1 MFVYAWMNLTN
12 TITIIILLR
21 EVLFVS
27 FIENWCFLLCLGE
40 GTRLLA
46 SLVKNGR
53 SVELM
58 RNVVKCQGIPP
69 LVAMVSSE
77 HLVMQNEALVA
88 LTLISSTV
96 LGLSSQGR
104 IENCKLS
111 LVLWCFRFH
120 FLMHIWSLTSVEFNE
135 HFWDMVKFSL
145 VFIRFLDKLLRFR
158 GFLHK
163 FMNLKSNFLW
173 WMKWNSWFSY
183 QIFLMESR
191 RCFRGISFWI

>member
-1 MFVYAWMNLTN
+1 MNEFNKYHYNYYFTE
-12 TITIIILLR
+12 R
-21 EVLFVS
+21 S
-27 FIENWCFLLCLGE
+27 FICVLYWKLMFFVVFRRGNPVVGFTGEERSICGADEKCGQMSGNSPSGCHGVIRTLSDAKWSSGGLDLDKFYSIRFVKSRSNW
-40 GTRLLA
+40 
-46 SLVKNGR
+46 
-53 SVELM
+53 
-58 RNVVKCQGIPP
+58 
-69 LVAMVSSE
+69 
-77 HLVMQNEALVA
+77 
-88 LTLISSTV
+88 
-96 LGLSSQGR
+96 
-104 IENCKLS
+104 KLQT

>member
-1 MFVYAWMNLTN
+1 M
-12 TITIIILLR
+12 
-21 EVLFVS
+21 
-27 FIENWCFLLCLGE
+27 FLLFLGE

-96 LGLSSQGR
+96 LGLSSQCQ
-104 IENCKLS
+104 IEDY
-111 LVLWCFRFH
+111 FRFMMFEIPISH
-120 FLMHIWSLTSVEFNE
+120 AYLIFN
-135 HFWDMVKFSL
+135 FCV
-145 VFIRFLDKLLRFR
+145 I
-158 GFLHK
+158 
-163 FMNLKSNFLW
+163 N
-173 WMKWNSWFSY
+173 
-183 QIFLMESR
+183 
-191 RCFRGISFWI
+191 

>member
-1 MFVYAWMNLTN
+1 MCVYAWMNLTN
-12 TITIIILLR
+12 TLTIIILLK

-53 SVELM
+53 SAELM

-135 HFWDMVKFSL
+135 HFWDMVKFSV
-145 VFIRFLDKLLRFR
+145 VFIKKIFR
-158 GFLHK
+158 
-163 FMNLKSNFLW
+163 
-173 WMKWNSWFSY
+173 
-183 QIFLMESR
+183 
-191 RCFRGISFWI
+191 

>member
-1 MFVYAWMNLTN
+1 MGIFELQFYFGSLSINFQTYQNKNVCICMNEFNKYHYNYYFTE
-12 TITIIILLR
+12 R
-21 EVLFVS
+21 S
-27 FIENWCFLLCLGE
+27 FICVFYWKLMFLLFLGE

-96 LGLSSQGR
+96 LGLSSQGQ
-104 IENCKLS
+104 IKGCK
-111 LVLWCFRFH
+111 
-120 FLMHIWSLTSVEFNE
+120 I
-135 HFWDMVKFSL
+135 
-145 VFIRFLDKLLRFR
+145 
-158 GFLHK
+158 
-163 FMNLKSNFLW
+163 
-173 WMKWNSWFSY
+173 
-183 QIFLMESR
+183 
-191 RCFRGISFWI
+191 

>member
-1 MFVYAWMNLTN
+1 MVIFDLGFFFIGLSINFWTCQDKNVCIFKNEFNKYHYNYYFTK
-12 TITIIILLR
+12 R
-21 EVLFVS
+21 S
-27 FIENWCFLLCLGE
+27 FICVHYWKLMFLGE

-135 HFWDMVKFSL
+135 HFWDMVKFSV
-145 VFIRFLDKLLRFR
+145 VFIKKIFR
-158 GFLHK
+158 
-163 FMNLKSNFLW
+163 
-173 WMKWNSWFSY
+173 
-183 QIFLMESR
+183 
-191 RCFRGISFWI
+191 